1 MGIGVS
7 ILLIAVGLI
16 LALAVH
22 VTVSGVDIQVVGWIL
37 VAAGALGLVLEF
49 ALFAPRRRYPAARD
63 YPARDNPA
71 GPTTVEERR
80 IYDDPN
86 RY

>member
-16 LALAVH
+16 LALAVEFDLA
-22 VTVSGVDIQVVGWIL
+22 GLNIDIVGWIL
-37 VAAGALGLVLEF
+37 VLTGVIGLILTMVIWG
-49 ALFAPRRRYPAARD
+49 PRRTPPPATR
-63 YPARDNPA
+63 
-71 GPTTVEERR
+71 GEVVEERR
-80 IYDDPN
+80 TYEDPP

>member
-16 LALAVH
+16 LALAVEFE
-22 VTVSGVDIQVVGWIL
+22 VSGLDLDVVGWIL
-37 VAAGALGLVLEF
+37 VLAGVIGLILTMVIWGPRRTPPPAAGRGE
-49 ALFAPRRRYPAARD
+49 Y
-63 YPARDNPA
+63 
-71 GPTTVEERR
+71 VEERR
-80 IYDDPN
+80 TYEDPP

>member
-22 VTVSGVDIQVVGWIL
+22 ADLGAIDIQVVGWIL
-37 VAAGALGLVLEF
+37 VAAGVLGLVITMIIWG
-49 ALFAPRRRYPAARD
+49 PRRTAP
-63 YPARDNPA
+63 PAR
-71 GPTTVEERR
+71 GGEVIEERR
-80 IYDDPN
+80 TYDDP

>member
-16 LALAVH
+16 LALAVEFDLA
-22 VTVSGVDIQVVGWIL
+22 GLNIDVVGWIL
-37 VAAGALGLVLEF
+37 VLAGVVGLIMTLVVWG
-49 ALFAPRRRYPAARD
+49 PRRTP
-63 YPARDNPA
+63 PA
-71 GPTTVEERR
+71 GRSEVVEERR
-80 IYDDPN
+80 TYDDPP